1 MRTIRWGKTHDRMID
16 EGDECPYERL
26 TQQNACIYV
35 ELTLVDPSDPEDV
48 KGFLT
53 SLGFK
58 RQRGAKDGFDGWND
72 SIHRW
77 VGPWEPVE

>member
-1 MRTIRWGKTHDRMID
+1 MRTIRWCKTHDCAFA
-16 EGDECPYERL
+16 ECLMVDKYHPIPDATRP
-26 TQQNACIYV
+26 V
-35 ELTLVDPSDPEDV
+35 VDPSDPEDV